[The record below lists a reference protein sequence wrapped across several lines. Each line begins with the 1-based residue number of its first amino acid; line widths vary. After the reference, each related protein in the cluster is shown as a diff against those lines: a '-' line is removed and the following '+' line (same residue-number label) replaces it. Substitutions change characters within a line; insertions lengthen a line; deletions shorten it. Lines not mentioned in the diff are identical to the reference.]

1 MDKGVGADKA
11 SLEQTAYDAIKKMIL
26 EGQIRPG
33 DLLSENLLS
42 EYLNM
47 SRTPVRE
54 AVRRLQAERIV
65 EFRKGQGTYL
75 RCLTWKELQDIC
87 EVRMGLELKACQ
99 TAAER
104 IREEEI
110 RELQREF
117 HALRQEYLSGARS
130 SSGAG
135 AGPQARFEPDA
146 HVNPEVFH
154 ALEHRLHELILKGSD
169 NQYIR
174 KLMEQINLSVCQ
186 YDALLAHLP
195 SAQEEYLRYYMEI
208 TDCLA
213 GRNCTQLKTI
223 MRKHLRW
230 SMEMLQQSWN
240 QDDIVLRW

>member
-1 MDKGVGADKA
+1 MGKGVGEDKA

-117 HALRQEYLSGARS
+117 HALRQECLARLEPGALFNS
-130 SSGAG
+130 
-135 AGPQARFEPDA
+135 
-146 HVNPEVFH
+146 EVFH
-154 ALEHRLHELILKGSD
+154 ALKHRLHELILKGSD

>member
-1 MDKGVGADKA
+1 MDKGVGADKT

-33 DLLSENLLS
+33 ELLSENLIS

-130 SSGAG
+130 SS
-135 AGPQARFEPDA
+135 
-146 HVNPEVFH
+146 EVFH

-186 YDALLAHLP
+186 YDALLANLP
-195 SAQEEYLRYYMEI
+195 SAREEYLRYYMEI

-213 GRNCTQLKTI
+213 GRNCAQLKMI

>member
-1 MDKGVGADKA
+1 MDKGVGADKT

-33 DLLSENLLS
+33 ELLSENLIS

-117 HALRQEYLSGARS
+117 HALRQEYLERL
-130 SSGAG
+130 
-135 AGPQARFEPDA
+135 EPDA
-146 HVNPEVFH
+146 QFNPEVFH

-186 YDALLAHLP
+186 YDALLANLP
-195 SAQEEYLRYYMEI
+195 SAREEYLRYYMEI

-213 GRNCTQLKTI
+213 GRNCAQLKTI